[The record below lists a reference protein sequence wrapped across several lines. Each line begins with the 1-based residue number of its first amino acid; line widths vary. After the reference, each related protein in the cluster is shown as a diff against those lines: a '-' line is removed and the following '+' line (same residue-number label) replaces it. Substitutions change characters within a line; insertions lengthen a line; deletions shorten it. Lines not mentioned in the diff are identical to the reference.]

1 MACATRS
8 ILASLA
14 NHRRSI
20 PLAGEHEGK
29 VAIVTGAAGG
39 INRVILTRLAEEGAK
54 CVLVD
59 INDDWGESSAAA
71 LRERGF
77 DVVYIKTDV
86 RSGDQVNAMVAA
98 AVETFGRLDIL
109 IHGAGVGVHHEIVDM
124 SDDEWD
130 LQIDVQLRGAFL
142 LSRAAGRQLIKQ
154 GQGGRI
160 ILIGST
166 SGNNARPMSGPH
178 AASKAG
184 EIQLCRVMALEM
196 GKHNITCNVVAPGLT
211 NIDGISLSSQNPE
224 YQKAFITQVPLGR
237 LAVPDEIADAVL
249 FIASDRARFISGQL
263 LCVDGGYS
271 AGKLA
276 VIGPH
281 IAAHYDM
288 IDE

>member
-1 MACATRS
+1 MGA
-8 ILASLA
+8 
-14 NHRRSI
+14 
-20 PLAGEHEGK
+20 EFEGK

-39 INRVILTRLAEEGAK
+39 INRVILTRLAEESAK

-59 INDDWGESSAAA
+59 INDEWGESSAAE
-71 LRERGF
+71 LRGRGR
-77 DVVYIKTDV
+77 DVMYIRTDV
-86 RSGDQVNAMVAA
+86 RFSDQVDAMVAR
-98 AVETFGRLDIL
+98 AVERFGRLDIL
-109 IHGAGVGVHHEIVDM
+109 VHGAGVGVHNEIVNM
-124 SDDEWD
+124 SDAEWD
-130 LQIDVQLRGAFL
+130 LQINVQLRGAFL
-142 LSRAAGRQLIKQ
+142 LSRAVGRQLIKQ

-166 SGNNARPMSGPH
+166 AGNNARPMSGPH

-184 EIQLCRVMALEM
+184 EIQLARVMALEM
-196 GKHNITCNVVAPGLT
+196 GKYRITCNVVAPGLT
-211 NIDGISLSSQNPE
+211 DISGISLSSQDPE

-249 FIASDRARFISGQL
+249 FFASDRARFISGQV

-281 IAAHYDM
+281 VAAHYGLVAGGADY
-288 IDE
+288 DPGQ

>member
-1 MACATRS
+1 VPA
-8 ILASLA
+8 
-14 NHRRSI
+14 
-20 PLAGEHEGK
+20 EFEGK

-54 CVLVD
+54 SIIVD
-59 INDDWGESSAAA
+59 INDDWGEASAAA
-71 LRERGF
+71 LRGRGF
-77 DVVYIKTDV
+77 DVMYIRTDV
-86 RSGDQVNAMVAA
+86 RYGDQVNAMVARV
-98 AVETFGRLDIL
+98 VETCGRLDIL
-109 IHGAGVGVHHEIVDM
+109 VHGAGVGVHHEIVDM
-124 SDDEWD
+124 SDEEWD

-142 LSRAAGRQLIKQ
+142 LSRAVGKQLIKQ
-154 GQGGRI
+154 GEGGRI

-184 EIQLCRVMALEM
+184 EIQLSRVLALEM

-211 NIDGISLSSQNPE
+211 DIAGISLSSQSQE
-224 YQKAFITQVPLGR
+224 YQEAFVSQVPLGR

-276 VIGPH
+276 VVGPH
-281 IAAHYDM
+281 IAAHYGMVDA
-288 IDE
+288 E

>member
-1 MACATRS
+1 MT
-8 ILASLA
+8 
-14 NHRRSI
+14 
-20 PLAGEHEGK
+20 GEFTGQ

-39 INRVILTRLAEEGAK
+39 INRVILTRFAEEGAR

-59 INDDWGESSAAA
+59 TNDDWGEKTAAG

-77 DVVYIKTDV
+77 EVVYSKTDV
-86 RSGDQVNAMVAA
+86 RVSEQVDAMVEA
-98 AVETFGRLDIL
+98 AVGRFGRVDIL
-109 IHGAGVGVHHEIVDM
+109 VHGAGVGVHNDIVDM
-124 SDDEWD
+124 TDDEWD

-142 LSRAAGRQLIKQ
+142 LSRAVGRRLIAQ
-154 GQGGRI
+154 GEGGRI

-166 SGNNARPMSGPH
+166 SGNNARPKSGPH

-184 EIQLCRVMALEM
+184 EIQLSRVMALEM
-196 GKHNITCNVVAPGLT
+196 GKYGITSNVVAPGLT
-211 NIDGISLSSQNPE
+211 DIAGISLSSQNPE
-224 YQKAFITQVPLGR
+224 YQKAFIAQVPLGR

-276 VIGPH
+276 VQGPH
-281 IAAHYDM
+281 LEAHYGLVDRGTS
-288 IDE
+288 